1 MKIRRTEDVAAVL
14 GLLDKAA
21 SWLVAQGRTG
31 QWGSGKQST
40 DPRRIATVRGWA
52 ESGGL
57 YLAWLD
63 GEDRADGENRRDRA
77 DGEAVGALAVGEAP
91 AYAGPA
97 TEPELYVNL
106 LVTDRD
112 HAGKGIGA
120 ALLEHAR
127 ELAEAA
133 GKHLLRLD
141 CYAGDDRALVR
152 YYESQGYT
160 ATESLTL
167 DTPRGPWPGQILV
180 RYLRPAV

>member
-1 MKIRRTEDVAAVL
+1 MKILPTEDTVAVL
-14 GLLDKAA
+14 ALLDKAA
-21 SWLVAQGRTG
+21 AWLVAQGRTG
-31 QWGSGKQST
+31 QWGTERQST
-40 DPRRIATVRGWA
+40 DPRRIATAGKWA

-57 YLAWLD
+57 YLAWLE
-63 GEDRADGENRRDRA
+63 GEP
-77 DGEAVGALAVGEAP
+77 VGALAVGEAP

-106 LVTDRD
+106 LVTDRA
-112 HAGKGIGA
+112 HAGKGIGG

-127 ELAEAA
+127 ALAESA

-141 CYAGDDRALVR
+141 CYAGGDRALVR

-160 ATESLTL
+160 ATEPITV

-180 RYLRPAV
+180 RHLRQEV

>member
-1 MKIRRTEDVAAVL
+1 VIPAAAILRTQDTVTVL
-14 GLLDKAA
+14 ALLDKAA
-21 SWLVAQGRTG
+21 AWLVAQGRTG
-31 QWGSGKQST
+31 QWGTGRQAT
-40 DPRRIATVRGWA
+40 DPRRIAMARKWA

-63 GEDRADGENRRDRA
+63 GTP
-77 DGEAVGALAVGEAP
+77 VGALAVGEAP

-112 HAGKGIGA
+112 HAGKGIGG

-141 CYAGDDRALVR
+141 CYAGGDGALVR

-160 ATESLTL
+160 ATESITV
-167 DTPRGPWPGQILV
+167 DTPTGPWPGQILV
-180 RYLRPAV
+180 RLLRLAA